1 MTIRANIPAWLELI
15 RASIRWHYIY
25 RFNVF
30 AGLLMTGL
38 TIYLLTVVW
47 RAAYAGQTEVD
58 GVGIDQLLVYLT
70 IANLQLY
77 ILRPEVSGDIQ
88 ARIREGQIGFDLSR
102 PVGYP
107 SQLVAA
113 AAGDMIGVMPM
124 VLVALPVALVVGE
137 LRLPDSFGVGL
148 AYAGSFLIAWL
159 VAVQLN
165 MLIGLVS
172 FWTLEMTGFEMMY
185 RLIGNFATGA
195 LIPLWFMPELLRAV
209 VQVLPFQAIA
219 FIPVSIYVG
228 EPATGSLWTALG
240 LQLFWAG
247 ALVLVIRWIWRR
259 ALRHTVI
266 QGG

>member
-1 MTIRANIPAWLELI
+1 
-15 RASIRWHYIY
+15 
-25 RFNVF
+25 
-30 AGLLMTGL
+30 
-38 TIYLLTVVW
+38 
-47 RAAYAGQTEVD
+47 
-58 GVGIDQLLVYLT
+58 
-70 IANLQLY
+70 
-77 ILRPEVSGDIQ
+77 
-88 ARIREGQIGFDLSR
+88 
-102 PVGYP
+102 
-107 SQLVAA
+107 
-113 AAGDMIGVMPM
+113 
-124 VLVALPVALVVGE
+124 
-137 LRLPDSFGVGL
+137 
-148 AYAGSFLIAWL
+148 
-159 VAVQLN
+159 
-165 MLIGLVS
+165 
-172 FWTLEMTGFEMMY
+172 MTGFEMMY

>member
-1 MTIRANIPAWLELI
+1 MTIRPNIPAWIELV
-15 RASIRWHYIY
+15 RAGIRWHYMY

-30 AGLLMTGL
+30 VGLAMTGI

-47 RAAYAGQTEVD
+47 QAAYAGQTEID
-58 GVGIDQLLVYLT
+58 GVSIDQMLVYLT

-77 ILRPEVSGDIQ
+77 VLRPEVSGDIQ
-88 ARIREGQIGFDLSR
+88 VRIREGQIGFDLSR

-107 SQLVAA
+107 SQLVAT
-113 AAGDMIGVMPM
+113 AAGDMIGVLPM
-124 VLVALPVALVVGE
+124 VLVALPVAFVVGE
-137 LRLPDSFGVGL
+137 LQPPASAGAGI
-148 AYAGSFLIAWL
+148 AYAGSFLLAWI

-185 RLIGNFATGA
+185 RLVGNFATGA
-195 LIPLWFMPELLRAV
+195 LIPLWFMPDVLRFAV
-209 VQVLPFQAIA
+209 QLLPFQAIA
-219 FIPVSIYVG
+219 YVPVSIYVG
-228 EPATGSLWTALG
+228 EPATGAIWSALA

-247 ALVLVIRWIWRR
+247 ALIVIIQWFWRR
-259 ALRHTVI
+259 AFRHTVI